1 MQVEVELVDV
11 NDEVPVWSEKHYTAV
26 VAENTAV
33 GSPVTQVLATD
44 PDLGLNG
51 LVRYQLPEPQGE
63 VEGEVMDQSAR
74 RGFCF
79 VVSLGFLVLIRSSL
93 GLGFC
98 TILCLFIHVAFP
110 NSFYPVFCTF
120 LFLINS

>member
-1 MQVEVELVDV
+1 MVQVEVELVDV
-11 NDEVPVWSEKHYTAV
+11 NDEVPVWSESHYTAV

-63 VEGEVMDQSAR
+63 VEGEAAS
-74 RGFCF
+74 
-79 VVSLGFLVLIRSSL
+79 
-93 GLGFC
+93 
-98 TILCLFIHVAFP
+98 
-110 NSFYPVFCTF
+110 
-120 LFLINS
+120 

>member
-1 MQVEVELVDV
+1 MRNFKTNLTQVEVELVDV
-11 NDEVPVWSEKHYTAV
+11 NDEVPVWSEQHYTAV

-63 VEGEVMDQSAR
+63 VEGKAK
-74 RGFCF
+74 G
-79 VVSLGFLVLIRSSL
+79 
-93 GLGFC
+93 
-98 TILCLFIHVAFP
+98 
-110 NSFYPVFCTF
+110 
-120 LFLINS
+120 